1 MKRAVVILPTYNERE
16 NIAPLIKQLQAE
28 FQHITN
34 YRMSI
39 LVVDDNS
46 PDGTQT
52 VVRQLQKQY
61 KNVYLL
67 TGDREGLGKA
77 YLRGMDYAIARLKAN
92 IMFEM
97 DADHSHDPKVIPKFL
112 NQIDQGYDLVIG
124 SRYIKGG
131 SIPANWGLHRKIF
144 SIFGNLLVRTLLFH
158 FSHHEWTSGYRAIR
172 VPLYQKIKHQL
183 TEFKSYTFQVAFLH
197 KSFLAG
203 AEITEIPIHF
213 TDRLLGRSKIPV
225 PEYITNLLL
234 YLIRQLFLNPP
245 QFFKFLTV
253 GGIGFMVQ
261 FIIFRLFRGA
271 DLRPSLA
278 TALSAEVAIVS
289 NFIWNNLWTFAER
302 KITATGQMISKFIQ
316 FNVTSLGSL
325 VIQAIISEIGTRTLG
340 IRHLAFGINTDDIYL
355 MIGILV
361 GLFWNYTMYKLVI
374 WRRP

>member
-97 DADHSHDPKVIPKFL
+97 DADHSHDPKVIPEFL

-144 SIFGNLLVRTLLFH
+144 SIFGNLLVRILLFH

-203 AEITEIPIHF
+203 AKITEIPIHF

-245 QFFKFLTV
+245 QFFKFLIV
-253 GGIGFMVQ
+253 GGIGFIVQ
-261 FIIFRLFRGA
+261 FITFRLLRGA
-271 DLRPSLA
+271 DLRPAAA

-289 NFIWNNLWTFAER
+289 NFVWNNLWTFADQ
-302 KITATGQMISKFIQ
+302 KISAVKQILIKFFQ
-316 FNVTSLGSL
+316 FNLTSLGSI

-340 IRHLAFGINTDDIYL
+340 IRYLALGINSDDAYL

-361 GLFWNYTMYKLVI
+361 GLIWNYTMYKLVI
-374 WRRP
+374 WKKK